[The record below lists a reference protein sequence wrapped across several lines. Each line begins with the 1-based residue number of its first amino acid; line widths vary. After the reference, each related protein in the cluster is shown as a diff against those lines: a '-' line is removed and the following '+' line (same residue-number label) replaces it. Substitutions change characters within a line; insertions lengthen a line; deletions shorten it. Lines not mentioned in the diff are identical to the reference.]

1 MTCLDNS
8 VLEPES
14 TSAVKVIALGILEIE
29 CIAIHQVE
37 NVTGSFFLEH
47 DQAFFL
53 KKKKEE
59 TLISRSLKTSY
70 QGRLEHFLGLAQ

>member
-14 TSAVKVIALGILEIE
+14 TSAVKVIALGILE
-29 CIAIHQVE
+29 

-47 DQAFFL
+47 DQAFL
-53 KKKKEE
+53 KKKTKE